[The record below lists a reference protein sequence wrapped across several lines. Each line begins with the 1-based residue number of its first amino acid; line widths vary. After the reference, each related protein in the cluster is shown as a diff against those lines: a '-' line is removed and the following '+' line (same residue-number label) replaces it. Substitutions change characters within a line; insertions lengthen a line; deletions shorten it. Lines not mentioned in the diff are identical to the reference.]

1 MIKMFSATSK
11 NIKNA
16 VNQLKSGNIIVYPTD
31 TLYGFGVDAS
41 NESAII
47 NLNRLKERA
56 QPLSIL
62 LSNINEIDKYAD
74 LDDFSRTKIFNLLP
88 GPYTVLLKSKNNPK
102 ISKLVQAGSHLIGIR
117 VINLD
122 FCNEVI
128 QRLGNPIITTSV
140 NRHKM
145 PSLSSIKEIK
155 KEFPDIDIFYT
166 QDSIKSSGSTIIDFS
181 LKKEKV
187 IRLGEGDY

>member
-145 PSLSSIKEIK
+145 PSLNSIKEIK

-187 IRLGEGDY
+187 IRLGEGDF